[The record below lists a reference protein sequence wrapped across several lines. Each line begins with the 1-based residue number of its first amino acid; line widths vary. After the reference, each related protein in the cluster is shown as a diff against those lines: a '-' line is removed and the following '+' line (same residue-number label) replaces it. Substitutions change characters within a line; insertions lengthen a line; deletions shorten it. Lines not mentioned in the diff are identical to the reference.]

1 MLYVFKFFLVVKGYV
16 MSNTL
21 ANNAQRG

>member
-1 MLYVFKFFLVVKGYV
+1 MFFNFFLVVKGYV

>member
-1 MLYVFKFFLVVKGYV
+1 MLYVFNFFLVVKGYV

-21 ANNAQRG
+21 ANNAQQG